1 MLLCLLI
8 VIALSFFF
16 GFLVFITNRGWEK
29 QTNRRFFVFTIAAV
43 IWQITNLIM
52 FFNAKLP
59 NDLFWTR
66 TTYFTGIFGAY
77 FLFRFI
83 STFPKRHLE
92 SKSLNIAIESIAL
105 IGTLT
110 AAISSMM
117 SQTITSVSY
126 AGNSRS
132 PEFGSMA
139 NIFNLTLMAL
149 VAFILSFCIYNFK
162 KSNLEEKSQIK
173 YMLLGVASTV
183 LIIIFTDVI
192 SPIFTGSN
200 FLSNFDS
207 FSLVF
212 LFGFTAYS
220 IVKYQLFDIRVI
232 LTETAAFIVAFAVF
246 VEIFLSDNRTQA
258 IANSI
263 IFILVLIGG
272 YLLVKSVNLEIQR
285 RKELQKLSLQLK
297 EANTKLKQVDAMKT
311 EFISL
316 ASHELLTPISAIEG
330 YLSMMLDEKIVKI
343 DNEKAVEYMSR
354 VYTSAKRLARL
365 VADLLNVSRI
375 EQGRMLVD
383 KKEIDLHALIDEV
396 VKELKFKAQE
406 KKHKLLTTVRPNI
419 DTRTYGDV
427 DKVKEIII
435 NLTGNSIKY
444 TKDGGLIGIGIDLW
458 PTRKVE
464 SNFNKMQSELKEHG
478 KTSEGSLQNIV
489 NDKFAELIG
498 DKQLVVII
506 KDTGIGI
513 SHDDLGRLFQ
523 KFSRVGDWST
533 QEVQGTGLG
542 LYISRALVEMHHG
555 RIWAYSEGEGK
566 GSTFYF
572 SLPTVEAEN
581 QIKQLDAEVP
591 VAKDAKPMAKS
602 AARL

>member
-1 MLLCLLI
+1 MMTDISILNNILLVILVLVLLLSFYVLKANRKNPLNISFSLFSLFIALWVFLNYLWGFYQTSHTLLI
-8 VIALSFFF
+8 LTYISSL
-16 GFLVFITNRGWEK
+16 FIGSSM
-29 QTNRRFFVFTIAAV
+29 V
-43 IWQITNLIM
+43 IWLN
-52 FFNAKLP
+52 
-59 NDLFWTR
+59 
-66 TTYFTGIFGAY
+66 
-77 FLFRFI
+77 FLFRKFL
-83 STFPKRHLE
+83 PKWLIYFAIITTTV
-92 SKSLNIAIESIAL
+92 NIAL
-105 IGTLT
+105 
-110 AAISSMM
+110 AI
-117 SQTITSVSY
+117 I
-126 AGNSRS
+126 
-132 PEFGSMA
+132 
-139 NIFNLTLMAL
+139 
-149 VAFILSFCIYNFK
+149 SFLP
-162 KSNLEEKSQIK
+162 SNLLIK
-173 YMLLGVASTV
+173 DVQNRLEFTTGPLFALFSGYF
-183 LIIIFTDVI
+183 LIIIL
-192 SPIFTGSN
+192 IFLIFLFVEYKRSSSELKRSINIIAGGV
-200 FLSNFDS
+200 FLSLAIATLVSYVLPTLGYVNFAIFDAPS
-207 FSLVF
+207 SIFFVAFSAYTILRMQLFNIRVFFTEIITYFVLIVTFIFMFVF
-212 LFGFTAYS
+212 LKN
-220 IVKYQLFDIRVI
+220 IN
-232 LTETAAFIVAFAVF
+232 LTT
-246 VEIFLSDNRTQA
+246 R
-258 IANSI
+258 I
-263 IFILVLIGG
+263 IFMFLFAYGG
-272 YLLVKSVNLEIQR
+272 YFLLKSVQKEVEQ
-285 RKELQKLSLQLK
+285 KEELQQLTQQLQT
-297 EANTKLKQVDAMKT
+297 ANTKLKQVDAMKT

-383 KKEIDLHALIDEV
+383 KKEIDLHALVNEV

-406 KKHKLLTTVRPNI
+406 KKHKILTSVRENI
-419 DTRTYGDV
+419 NTKTYGDV

-444 TKDGGLIGIGIDLW
+444 TKDGGLIGIGIDQW
-458 PTRKVE
+458 PTSKVE

-489 NDKFAELIG
+489 NDKFAKLIG

-572 SLPTVEAEN
+572 SLPTVKAEN
-581 QIKQLDAEVP
+581 QIKQLDSEIP
-591 VAKDAKPMAKS
+591 VAKDAKPLAKS
-602 AARL
+602 AS